1 MGSFDFNRT
10 IRLVATYI
18 LFANLIILPSSFA
31 YDTWNPVT
39 GPTGNQ
45 TGTLQW
51 AGITSSSDGTQIA
64 ASSYEEVWL
73 SSNSGVTWTRSTPNY
88 ANYRKIAS
96 SSDGS
101 KLLLA
106 SSNSS
111 RLQRSTDTGTSWT
124 ILGGSVEQSWHQVA
138 SSANGQV
145 LAAAG
150 LHGTALYISTD
161 GGTSWSAKDSANW
174 NGVAISDNG
183 ATIVAVAQSRAIYV
197 STDSGTTWSNRDTA
211 RGWSDVSISND
222 GTKIIAAVGEG
233 QIYKSV
239 DTGTTWTVLS
249 NSPSRKY
256 IPVACSSD
264 CSTIVVGT
272 NWEGVYYSSDS
283 GESWY
288 SSLPFPV
295 LAGAPA
301 TAQIGWVNDVAI
313 SDDGSKAFASPYGQ
327 RLYLS
332 AKAAPPA
339 PTVETVTATGTTTA
353 TVAFTAPRTN
363 GGSAITSYT
372 ATSNPGD
379 VIGTVLQAGSGTI
392 NVSGLNPSTAYTFT
406 VKATNSVGSSS
417 ASSASASVTTNL
429 AAPAFSLSSSSET
442 KTVNTTIS
450 GYTITS
456 TGGTID
462 SYAISP
468 ATPTGLTF
476 NTTTGLLTGTP
487 TSVAAATSYTIT
499 ATNASGNST
508 ATFTLTVSSAPAPA
522 TSSTSGAITPA
533 PAPTK
538 KQPKMVLT
546 VETTTLS
553 WLETTPIRLV
563 GGVESGTVTYQN
575 SGDALC
581 IVDAKLNLLVTTTPG
596 TCIITAVNS
605 GDFEY
610 IWEQSNE
617 IKITVTAQASVITE
631 TKPVKEVKKVEEE
644 KSVAVE
650 QVKNILK
657 MEHKVTFGQSA
668 AWMNTKNIIAIRN
681 FISKAAEKIEIEKI
695 VIKGFSQP
703 TKISIP
709 NIDIARANTVKK
721 FLKREGIDYPIV
733 AIGAGE
739 AKTKKSE
746 LSRIAI
752 VSIEGKPKSL
762 N

>member
-1 MGSFDFNRT
+1 MGSFDLNRV
-10 IRLVATYI
+10 IRFVATYT

-31 YDTWNPVT
+31 FDTWNPVT
-39 GPTGNQ
+39 GPTGNP

-73 SSNSGVTWTRSTPNY
+73 SSNSGVTWIRSTPNY

-106 SSNSS
+106 SSNGSH
-111 RLQRSTDTGTSWT
+111 LQRSTDTGTSWT
-124 ILGGSVEQSWHQVA
+124 ILGGSVVQSWHQVA

-161 GGTSWSAKDSANW
+161 GGTNWSAKDSANW

-283 GESWY
+283 GENWY

-295 LAGAPA
+295 LGGAPV

-313 SDDGSKAFASPYGQ
+313 SDDGAKAFASPYGQ

-339 PTVETVTATGTTTA
+339 PTVETVTATGATTA
-353 TVAFTAPRTN
+353 TVSFTAPRTN
-363 GGSAITSYT
+363 GGSVITSYT

-392 NVSGLNPSTAYTFT
+392 NVSGLNPSTAYRFT
-406 VKATNSVGSSS
+406 VKAINSIGSSS

-429 AAPAFSLSSSSET
+429 AAPVFSLSSSSEN

-456 TGGTID
+456 TGGTIA

-468 ATPTGLTF
+468 VAPAGLTF
-476 NTTTGLLTGTP
+476 DTTTGLLTGTP
-487 TSVAAATSYTIT
+487 TSVASATNYTIT

-522 TSSTSGAITPA
+522 TSSTAGVITPA

-546 VETTTLS
+546 VETTTLN

-563 GGVESGTVTYQN
+563 GGVESGSVTYQN
-575 SGDALC
+575 SGDAFC
-581 IVDAKLNLLVTTTPG
+581 IIDAKSNLLVTTTPG
-596 TCIITAVNS
+596 ICIITAVNS

-617 IKITVTAQASVITE
+617 IKISVTAQDSVITE
-631 TKPVKEVKKVEEE
+631 TKPVKEEKKVEEA
-644 KSVAVE
+644 KSVVVE

-668 AWMNTKNIIAIRN
+668 AWINTKNIVAIRN

-709 NIDIARANTVKK
+709 NIDIARANTVKN

-733 AIGAGE
+733 ATGAGE
-739 AKTKKSE
+739 AKAKKSE

-752 VSIEGKPKSL
+752 VTIEGKPKSL